1 MAEINLGKNIL
12 WILSSRFGAQVIL
25 AVSNL
30 LLARYL
36 GSSGFGEYAFIS
48 AIVFVGNAFSTF
60 GTDMILIRRISASN
74 DYSDVPAALVIQLL
88 FSLLCIAA
96 IFAASPVLPVA
107 HPLRIYILALIPLS
121 LFTVSTT
128 ALRGAQYMGSF
139 SVLHFLVA
147 CLQLFSVFVLIALDG
162 RIEQLAILFLCAQV
176 LGAILGFVFCL
187 SKIKGFSVFSPFG
200 WNRIPR
206 LVIASA
212 QVALIGALRLI
223 YEKLAVLFLPLLTGI
238 HTTGLFSASLRVLDA
253 AKLGHMS
260 ALTAMYPEM
269 AREKSFPKSIE
280 KGYGLLLLTS
290 FLFSVLLYLLAEP
303 VIRLLFGEEF
313 SSSAISLKILAW
325 VIIPYFIVSYYSL
338 AFVAVEIERPV
349 LVSLTV
355 SLAILVSLLYW
366 WSPLYG
372 LQGAAFAVLC
382 AESIQAILLLF
393 QWRQHAFSKRSG

>member
-1 MAEINLGKNIL
+1 
-12 WILSSRFGAQVIL
+12 
-25 AVSNL
+25 
-30 LLARYL
+30 
-36 GSSGFGEYAFIS
+36 
-48 AIVFVGNAFSTF
+48 
-60 GTDMILIRRISASN
+60 
-74 DYSDVPAALVIQLL
+74 
-88 FSLLCIAA
+88 
-96 IFAASPVLPVA
+96 
-107 HPLRIYILALIPLS
+107 
-121 LFTVSTT
+121 
-128 ALRGAQYMGSF
+128 
-139 SVLHFLVA
+139 
-147 CLQLFSVFVLIALDG
+147 
-162 RIEQLAILFLCAQV
+162 
-176 LGAILGFVFCL
+176 
-187 SKIKGFSVFSPFG
+187 
-200 WNRIPR
+200 
-206 LVIASA
+206 
-212 QVALIGALRLI
+212 
-223 YEKLAVLFLPLLTGI
+223 
-238 HTTGLFSASLRVLDA
+238 LRVLDA